1 MTVYPPLRAMPRFIA
16 LAMIALGLTACQGS
30 DRSSSST
37 GQTGGTVVFAI
48 PTNIETLL
56 PPAQVNITTAQIL
69 DMVFDYL
76 ADVGDSLNML
86 GDHGFTPRLAD
97 KWTWAPDSLSIAF
110 HIDPRAKWHD
120 GVSVRAADV
129 QFTYKAYTDPAMGS
143 GIATNVARIDSVS
156 TPDSL
161 TATFW
166 FKRRYPTQFFDAAT
180 QMRIIPAHVLAPI
193 PVASMRA
200 SDAASHPIGSGKFR
214 FVRWT
219 PNQSV
224 ELVADTANYRGR
236 PFLDRLVWDIAPDYQ
251 SALVKLYT
259 GEADMYEVIHP
270 DDVPEVA
277 KHTGLRM
284 VVYPQ
289 PSYGFLGFNMKKP
302 VFAELGVRRAIA
314 MSLDRVS
321 MVRNVLDTLGLVAK
335 GPFSRLNHISDTT
348 VAQVPYDTAAADR
361 LLDSLGWKRGK
372 DGMRARGGQKL
383 AFQVLA
389 PSSSKYRV
397 RMASLIQDQLQ
408 RVGIA
413 ATPSVVEMS
422 VTVSQ
427 IHGHNFDTY
436 LGSWVSDLSP
446 NDPKQTWTTGA
457 EKDGINYFSYS
468 DPKFD
473 AAIDSG
479 LVDLDPAGAKAHFS
493 HAYQIMVAD
502 APGVWLY
509 EPQLVAAVSAR
520 IHTAPFRPDGWW
532 IRLPQWYIPA
542 GERTARDRVGLAAAR

>member
-1 MTVYPPLRAMPRFIA
+1 MPRLIA

-30 DRSSSST
+30 DRSASSA

-69 DMVFDYL
+69 DLVYDYL

-86 GDHGFTPRLAD
+86 GDHGFKPRLAD
-97 KWTWAPDSLSIAF
+97 KWTWAPDSLSIAY

-120 GVSVRAADV
+120 GAPVRAADV
-129 QFTYKAYTDPAMGS
+129 KFTFKVYTDPAMGS

-166 FKRRYPTQFFDAAT
+166 FKQRYPTQFFDAAT
-180 QMRIIPAHVLAPI
+180 QMRILPAHVLASI

-236 PFLDRLVWDIAPDYQ
+236 PLLDRLVWDIAPDYQ

-277 KHTGLRM
+277 KHTGLRTI
-284 VVYPQ
+284 VYPQ
-289 PSYGFLGFNMKKP
+289 PAYGFLGFNMKRP
-302 VFAELGVRRAIA
+302 VFADAGVRRAIA
-314 MSLDRVS
+314 LSLDRTS
-321 MVRNVLDTLGLVAK
+321 MVKNVLDSLGLVAK
-335 GPFSRLNHISDTT
+335 GPFSRLNRISDTT
-348 VAQVPYDTAAADR
+348 VAQIPYDTVAADR
-361 LLDSLGWKRGK
+361 LLDSLGWKRGT
-372 DGMRARGGQKL
+372 DGMRARGGKKL

-397 RMASLIQDQLQ
+397 RMASLIQDQLL

-422 VTVSQ
+422 VTLSQ

-436 LGSWVSDLSP
+436 LGSWISDLSP

-457 EKDGINYFSYS
+457 QKDGINYFGYS

-479 LVDLDPAGAKAHFS
+479 LLDLDPARSKAHFS
-493 HAYQIMVAD
+493 HAYQIIVAD

-509 EPQLVAAVSAR
+509 EPQLVAAVSSR

-532 IRLPQWYIPA
+532 IRLPEWYIPA

>member
-1 MTVYPPLRAMPRFIA
+1 MTVDPPLRAMPRLIA
-16 LAMIALGLTACQGS
+16 FAMIALGLTACQGG
-30 DRSSSST
+30 DRSASSA

-69 DMVFDYL
+69 DLVYDYL
-76 ADVGDSLNML
+76 ADVGDSLNMV

-97 KWTWAPDSLSIAF
+97 HWTWAPDSLSIAY
-110 HIDPRAKWHD
+110 HIDSRARWHD
-120 GVSVRAADV
+120 GVPVRAADV
-129 QFTYKAYTDPAMGS
+129 KFTYKLYTDPAVGS
-143 GIATNVARIDSVS
+143 GIAANLTRIDSVS

-166 FKRRYPTQFFDAAT
+166 FKQRYPTQFFDAAT
-180 QMRIIPAHVLAPI
+180 QMRIMPAHVLASV
-193 PVASMRA
+193 PVASLRA
-200 SDAASHPIGSGKFR
+200 SDAASHPIGSGRFR

-224 ELVADTANYRGR
+224 EIVADTANYRGR
-236 PFLDRLVWDIAPDYQ
+236 PLLDRLVWDIAPDYQ
-251 SALVKLYT
+251 SALVKLYN

-277 KHTGLRM
+277 KHTGLRTI
-284 VVYPQ
+284 VYPQ
-289 PSYGFLGFNMKKP
+289 PAYGFLGFNMKKP
-302 VFAELGVRRAIA
+302 IFAEVGVRRAIA

-321 MVRNVLDTLGLVAK
+321 MVRNVLDTLGVVAK

-348 VAQVPYDTAAADR
+348 VAQVPYDTAAAGR
-361 LLDSLGWKRGK
+361 LLDSLGWTRGK
-372 DGMRARGGQKL
+372 DGMRARNGQKL
-383 AFQVLA
+383 AFQVLV

-422 VTVSQ
+422 VTLSQ
-427 IHGHNFDTY
+427 IHGHDFDTY
-436 LGSWVSDLSP
+436 IGSWISDLSP

-457 EKDGINYFSYS
+457 QKAGLNYFGYS

-473 AAIDSG
+473 AAVDSG
-479 LVDLDPAGAKAHFS
+479 LVELDAARARAHFS
-493 HAYQIMVAD
+493 HAYEIIVAD

-520 IHTAPFRPDGWW
+520 IHTLPFRPDGWW
-532 IRLPQWYIPA
+532 IHVPQWYIPA
-542 GERTARDRVGLAAAR
+542 GERTARDRVGLAAAH

>member
-1 MTVYPPLRAMPRFIA
+1 MTVYPPLRAMPRLVA
-16 LAMIALGLTACQGS
+16 LAMIGLGLTACQGG

-37 GQTGGTVVFAI
+37 GQTGGTVVLAI

-97 KWTWAPDSLSIAF
+97 SWTWAPDSLSIAF
-110 HIDPRAKWHD
+110 HINPRAKWHD
-120 GVSVRAADV
+120 GVPVRAADV
-129 QFTYKAYTDPAMGS
+129 QFTYKVYTDPAMGS
-143 GIATNVARIDSVS
+143 GLATNVARIDSVS

-166 FKRRYPTQFFDAAT
+166 FKQRYSTQFFDAAT
-180 QMRIIPAHVLAPI
+180 QLRILPAHVLSRI

-236 PFLDRLVWDIAPDYQ
+236 PLLDRLVWDIAPDYQ

-302 VFAELGVRRAIA
+302 MFAELGVRRAIA

-479 LVDLDPAGAKAHFS
+479 LVDLNPAGAKAHFS

-520 IHTAPFRPDGWW
+520 IHTAPFRRDGWW

>member
-1 MTVYPPLRAMPRFIA
+1 MPRLIA
-16 LAMIALGLTACQGS
+16 LAMIALGLTACQGG
-30 DRSSSST
+30 DRSPSSA

-56 PPAQVNITTAQIL
+56 PPAQVNLTTAQIL
-69 DMVFDYL
+69 DLVFDYL

-97 KWTWAPDSLSIAF
+97 HWTWSRDSLSIAY
-110 HIDPRAKWHD
+110 HINPRAKWHD
-120 GVSVRAADV
+120 GVPVRSADV
-129 QFTYKAYTDPAMGS
+129 KFTYKLYTDPAMGS
-143 GIATNVARIDSVS
+143 GIASTLTRIDSVS

-166 FKRRYPTQFFDAAT
+166 FKQRYPTQFFDAAT
-180 QMRIIPAHVLAPI
+180 QMRILPAHVLASI
-193 PVASMRA
+193 PVASIR
-200 SDAASHPIGSGKFR
+200 SSEAASHPIGSGRFR

-219 PNQSV
+219 PNQSIEV
-224 ELVADTANYRGR
+224 VADTANYRGR
-236 PFLDRLVWDIAPDYQ
+236 PLLDRLVWDIAPDYQ

-270 DDVPEVA
+270 DDVPEIA
-277 KHTGLRM
+277 KHPELRTI
-284 VVYPQ
+284 VYPQ
-289 PSYGFLGFNMKKP
+289 AAYSFLGFNMKRP
-302 VFAELGVRRAIA
+302 LFADLGVRRAIA
-314 MSLDRVS
+314 LSLDRTS
-321 MVRNVLDTLGLVAK
+321 MVRNILDTLGVVAK

-348 VAQVPYDTAAADR
+348 VAQIPYDTAAADR
-361 LLDSLGWKRGK
+361 LLDSLGWKRGT
-372 DGMRARGGQKL
+372 DGVRSRGGRKL
-383 AFQVLA
+383 AFQVLV

-397 RMASLIQDQLQ
+397 RMAALIQDQLQ

-413 ATPSVVEMS
+413 ATPSVVENS
-422 VTVSQ
+422 VTLSQ
-427 IHGHNFDTY
+427 IHGHDFDTFI
-436 LGSWVSDLSP
+436 GSWISDLSP

-457 EKDGINYFSYS
+457 QKDGINYFGYS

-479 LVDLDPAGAKAHFS
+479 LLELDPEKAKAHFS
-493 HAYQIMVAD
+493 HAYQIIAAD
-502 APGVWLY
+502 VPGVWLY
-509 EPQLVAAVSAR
+509 EPELVAAVSAR

-532 IRLPQWYIPA
+532 IRVPQWYIPA

>member
-1 MTVYPPLRAMPRFIA
+1 MPRLIA
-16 LAMIALGLTACQGS
+16 FAMIALGLTACQAGDPS
-30 DRSSSST
+30 ASSA

-48 PTNIETLL
+48 PTNFETLL
-56 PPAQVNITTAQIL
+56 PPAQVNQITAQPL
-69 DMVFDYL
+69 DLIYDYL
-76 ADVGDSLNML
+76 ADVGDSLNMM
-86 GDHGFTPRLAD
+86 GDHGFTPRLSD
-97 KWTWAPDSLSIAF
+97 HWTWAKDSLSIAF
-110 HIDPRAKWHD
+110 SLNPAAKWHD
-120 GVSVRAADV
+120 GVPVRAADV
-129 QFTYKAYTDPAMGS
+129 KFTYKLYVDPAMGS
-143 GIATNVARIDSVS
+143 GIASNLTRIDSVT

-166 FKRRYPTQFFDAAT
+166 FKQRYPTQFYDATT
-180 QMRIIPAHVLAPI
+180 QMRILPAHILASI

-200 SDAASHPIGSGKFR
+200 SDAASHPIGSGRFR

-224 ELVADTANYRGR
+224 EVVADTANYRGR
-236 PFLDRLVWDIAPDYQ
+236 PLLDRLVWDIAPDYQ
-251 SALVKLYT
+251 SALVKLYN

-277 KHTGLRM
+277 KHAGLRM
-284 VVYPQ
+284 IVYPQ
-289 PSYGFLGFNMKKP
+289 PAYSFLGFNMKKP
-302 VFAELGVRRAIA
+302 LFAEPGVRHAIV

-321 MVRNVLDTLGLVAK
+321 MVRNILDTLGVVAK

-348 VAQVPYDTAAADR
+348 VAQAPYDTAAANR

-397 RMASLIQDQLQ
+397 RLASLVQDQLQ

-413 ATPSVVEMS
+413 ATPSIVEMS
-422 VTVSQ
+422 VALSEMR
-427 IHGHNFDTY
+427 GHNFDSY
-436 LGSWVSDLSP
+436 LGSWISDLSP

-457 EKDGINYFSYS
+457 IKDGVNFQSYS

-479 LVDLDPAGAKAHFS
+479 LLDLDPAGAKAHFS
-493 HAYQIMVAD
+493 HAYHIMVAD
-502 APGVWLY
+502 EPGVWLY
-509 EPQLVAAVSAR
+509 EPQLVAAVSSR

-532 IRLPQWYIPA
+532 IHLPQWYIPA